1 LDADK
6 EGFLRAERS
15 LIQTIGR
22 AARNASGRAIL
33 YADVMTGSMQRAID
47 ETERRRARQ
56 IAHNEAHGITPTTIR
71 KSVAD
76 VMEGARTAPG
86 TARKG
91 AQSAPRKSR
100 ADAGPPVPTDPRALG
115 RYLEAL
121 EQEMLNH
128 ARNLEFE
135 EAAAVRDRIRTLR
148 AERLLA

>member
-1 LDADK
+1 
-6 EGFLRAERS
+6 
-15 LIQTIGR
+15 
-22 AARNASGRAIL
+22 
-33 YADVMTGSMQRAID
+33 
-47 ETERRRARQ
+47 
-56 IAHNEAHGITPTTIR
+56 
-71 KSVAD
+71 
-76 VMEGARTAPG
+76 MEGARTAPG

-100 ADAGPPVPTDPRALG
+100 ADAGPPVPSDPRALG